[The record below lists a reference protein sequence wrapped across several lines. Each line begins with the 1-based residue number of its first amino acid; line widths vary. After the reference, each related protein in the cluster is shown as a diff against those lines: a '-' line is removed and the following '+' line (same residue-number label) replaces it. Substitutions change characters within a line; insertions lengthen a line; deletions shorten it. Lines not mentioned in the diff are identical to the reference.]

1 MFKIERESPSLWEK
15 REEMLSYKE
24 AGLTE
29 PTKPSCLEHMESLHQ
44 ASAVTEQ

>member
-1 MFKIERESPSLWEK
+1 MFELERESPFLWEK

-29 PTKPSCLEHMESLHQ
+29 PN
-44 ASAVTEQ
+44 